1 MKSILFTL
9 VLACGLASCSA
20 KGVKWEPSLA
30 AAFDKAAKENKMVF
44 VEYFS
49 STCPHCKK
57 VEPHFSNDTLAQFYN
72 ENFINYKLDNEK
84 IKKEDSLFILE
95 RNLTFESVPF
105 FLFFDKNK
113 NFLHFSG
120 AKAETPYLINI
131 GKTALNPNERTASL
145 KGKYEAGD
153 RTIKTLYAY
162 STLVQLYKDEKLIN
176 TIADQLYEVYPKNT
190 LGTSKSF
197 IIMKNAV
204 KSIENGF
211 FKYWVNHIP
220 EMKGFETGANA
231 GKEINVLEKILRT
244 SLLGNESKTWGLAKI
259 NEVKQMILT
268 TKLSE
273 DPNEFTWE
281 RESTLLV
288 KENKVNEAF
297 VIFNQMMKKQSDNVS
312 YSAYII
318 DHFIT
323 ILNDKPKIASLKTW
337 IDALGKKKLENDEKG
352 YLMYTNILFYKKM
365 QDAKMVKEL
374 SAKALNFYKAND
386 LSTTKLDSLIAE
398 HS

>member
-1 MKSILFTL
+1 
-9 VLACGLASCSA
+9 LASCSG

-30 AAFDKAAKENKMVF
+30 AAFDRAAKENKMVF

-57 VEPHFSNDTLAQFYN
+57 IEPFFSNDTLAKFYN
-72 ENFINYKLDNEK
+72 ETFINYKLDNEK
-84 IKKEDSLFILE
+84 IKKEDSLFIVSQ
-95 RNLTFESVPF
+95 NLTFESVPF
-105 FLFFDKNK
+105 FLFFDKDK
-113 NFLHFSG
+113 NFLHFS
-120 AKAETPYLINI
+120 AVKPETVSLINV
-131 GKTALNPNERTASL
+131 GKTALDANTRTASL
-145 KGKYEAGD
+145 KAKYDAGD

-162 STLVQLYKDEKLIN
+162 SALIQLFKDEALIN
-176 TIADQLYEVYPKNT
+176 TIADQLYEAYPKNT
-190 LGTSKSF
+190 LGASKGF
-197 IIMKNAV
+197 IIMKNSV

-231 GKEINVLEKILRT
+231 GKEIAVLERILRT
-244 SLLGNESKTWGLAKI
+244 SLLGNESKTWDLAKI
-259 NEVKQMILT
+259 NEVKQMILN
-268 TKLSE
+268 TKLSD

-288 KENKVNEAF
+288 KENKVNEALA
-297 VIFNQMMKKQSDNVS
+297 IFNQMMKMQSDNVS

-337 IDALGKKKLENDEKG
+337 IDGLGKRKLENDEKG

-374 SAKALNFYKAND
+374 STKALDFYKAND
-386 LSTTKLDSLIAE
+386 INTTKLDSLIADR
-398 HS
+398 S